1 MKIGEFRKIKK
12 EGDDNVIS
20 VKDHKTLSTHG
31 PARIILSAKLVSW
44 LQIFVREVRSK
55 VAGASEDDNSC
66 VFLSWTGEALRSSQ
80 VNKAMKSIWKKAKVV
95 GAPSSTLVRKSAV
108 SGVHSVSESNGSHSD
123 LADLMAHNV
132 GTARRF
138 YRLQEKS
145 SARASKQLRSIM
157 WGEKQFYQLVVTLN
171 FTSARKVYMVPL
183 QQVRNY
189 VEKQNKIKQKA
200 ICIR

>member
-55 VAGASEDDNSC
+55 VAGASKDDNSC

-108 SGVHSVSESNGSHSD
+108 SGVHSVSESSGSRCD

-132 GTARRF
+132 GT
-138 YRLQEKS
+138 K
-145 SARASKQLRSIM
+145 K
-157 WGEKQFYQLVVTLN
+157 
-171 FTSARKVYMVPL
+171 MV
-183 QQVRNY
+183 
-189 VEKQNKIKQKA
+189 
-200 ICIR
+200 